1 MARLLLVWL
10 LNAVALL
17 AVAQLLPGIE
27 VHSFGAALLAAVL
40 LGLINAILRPLLILL
55 TLPVT
60 LLSLGLFLL
69 VINACLFWFGGSLIE
84 GFVVTGFWPGF
95 FGALLY
101 SLISWVLTSTLAT
114 PPRSQG

>member
-27 VHSFGAALLAAVL
+27 VRSFAAALLAAVL
-40 LGLINAILRPLLILL
+40 LGLINAVVRPLLILL
-55 TLPVT
+55 TLPAT
-60 LLSLGLFLL
+60 LLTLGLFLL
-69 VINACLFWFGGSLIE
+69 VINACLFWLGGSLIE
-84 GFVVTGFWPGF
+84 GFVVSGFWPGF

-101 SLISWVLTSTLAT
+101 SLISWLLTGLLGE
-114 PPRSQG
+114 RRQG

>member
-17 AVAQLLPGIE
+17 IVAQLLPGIE
-27 VHSFGAALLAAVL
+27 LRSFGTALLAAVL
-40 LGLINAILRPLLILL
+40 LGLINAVLRPLLILL

-60 LLSLGLFLL
+60 LLTLGLFIV
-69 VINACLFWFGGSLIE
+69 VINGSLFWFGGSLID
-84 GFVVTGFWPGF
+84 GFIVSGFWPGL

-101 SLISWVLTSTLAT
+101 SLITWVFNSTLAG
-114 PPRSQG
+114 RGKG